1 MGTEKHYICI
11 DLKSFYAS
19 VECAERGLDPMTTNL
34 VVADPERS
42 DKTIC
47 LAVSPSM
54 KALGVRNRC
63 RVFEIPKSIRYIMAV
78 PRMQKYI
85 DYAAKIYG
93 IYLRYISKDDI
104 HVYSIDEAFIDVTP
118 YLNTYKKT
126 AKEMAEWFMSLI
138 WNEVGIRATAGVGTN
153 LYLTKIALDI
163 ISKHAPDFI
172 GVLDE
177 KSYREKLWDHQ
188 PLTDFWRIG
197 PGTARSLAS
206 LGIFTMRQI
215 AMFDEDT
222 LYRKYG
228 IDAELLIDHA
238 WGREPVTMADIKAYK
253 PESKSL
259 SQGQVLMR
267 DYSFDEARIVIRE
280 MTEQLALD
288 LVRKNLLT
296 QSISIYAG
304 YSNKLKASPARGT
317 ASVPTPSNSETV
329 LTSAVLE
336 LYDRIIDRSKPI
348 RRFYVFCNNVTE
360 DKGEQQISLFDMT
373 ASLNGN
379 EAARNEHAGKTQE
392 EIKETDRKIQN
403 AMNSIKDK
411 FGKNAI
417 FKSADLQE
425 GATQLE
431 RNIQIGGHKSGKR
444 E

>member
-1 MGTEKHYICI
+1 MSNSSGKHYICI

-34 VVADPERS
+34 VVADPDRS

-63 RVFEIPKSIRYIMAV
+63 RVFEIPKSIKYIMAV

-126 AKEMAEWFMSLI
+126 PKEMAEWFMGLI
-138 WNEVGIRATAGVGTN
+138 WDKVGIRATAGVGPN

-177 KSYREKLWDHQ
+177 ESFREKLWDHQ

-197 PGTARSLAS
+197 PGTARSLAG
-206 LGIFTMRQI
+206 LGIFTMRQL
-215 AMFDEDT
+215 AAFDEDI
-222 LYRKYG
+222 LYKKYG
-228 IDAELLIDHA
+228 IDAELMIDHA
-238 WGREPVTMADIKAYK
+238 WGREPVTIADIKAYK
-253 PESKSL
+253 PESKSI

-280 MTEQLALD
+280 MIEQLALD
-288 LVRKNLLT
+288 LVNKNMLT
-296 QSISIYAG
+296 ESVSIYVG
-304 YSNKLKASPARGT
+304 YSNALHALPARGT
-317 ASVPTPSNSETV
+317 YNVITPTNSETV
-329 LTSAVLE
+329 LTKAVLD
-336 LYDRIIDRSKPI
+336 LYDRITDKNKPI
-348 RRFYVFCNNVTE
+348 RRFYVYCNNVTE
-360 DKGEQQISLFDMT
+360 DTGEQQMSLFD
-373 ASLNGN
+373 
-379 EAARNEHAGKTQE
+379 
-392 EIKETDRKIQN
+392 
-403 AMNSIKDK
+403 
-411 FGKNAI
+411 
-417 FKSADLQE
+417 
-425 GATQLE
+425 
-431 RNIQIGGHKSGKR
+431 
-444 E
+444 